1 MNGLIRDASASSPP
15 ERHCDMKDKNTKKKS
30 GTDWK
35 RLEKMTDTE
44 IDVSDIPPLDESFF
58 KKATVRM
65 PQPKKA
71 VSLRLDSDILDW
83 FKEQGRGYQT
93 KINAILRV
101 YMQAMKSR

>member
-1 MNGLIRDASASSPP
+1 
-15 ERHCDMKDKNTKKKS
+15 MKGKDTKKKS
-30 GTDWK
+30 RTDWE
-35 RLEKMTDTE
+35 RLERMTDAE

-65 PQPKKA
+65 PQSKKA
-71 VSLRLDSDILDW
+71 VSLRLDSDLLDW
-83 FKEQGRGYQT
+83 FKEQGKGYQT